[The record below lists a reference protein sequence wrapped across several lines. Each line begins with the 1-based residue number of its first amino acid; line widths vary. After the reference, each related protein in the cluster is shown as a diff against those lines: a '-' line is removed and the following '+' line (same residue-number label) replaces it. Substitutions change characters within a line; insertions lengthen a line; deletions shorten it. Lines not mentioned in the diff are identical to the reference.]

1 MSKAKKIDFF
11 GKIYGTKKDYL
22 IASGQLDYSE
32 DQMVYW
38 VTDSLLNDWVQLPE
52 CTPQH
57 INAARM
63 FKHVFSGDLGATVAS
78 NPPFPGKERHY
89 LRAQLQRI
97 AAATQLAPDG
107 MYEIDDAGVMKGK
120 EDFSWLPLAELRE
133 VKSWV
138 NMQPSIQKNGLMK
151 VPNADEEEG
160 EPDEHHPGALRTLD
174 QHKPYPGM
182 ETAWLSKVVG
192 DTSVYNQGEE
202 ATVCYASV
210 VLKSLRW
217 PGAMTVAKNQQYCN
231 IYVGYGQKKGDSPL
245 TPTEPPVICKD
256 PDHRE
261 EHPEPYPLHEP
272 AEPVPEPDSDA
283 PEDAE

>member
-1 MSKAKKIDFF
+1 M
-11 GKIYGTKKDYL
+11 
-22 IASGQLDYSE
+22 
-32 DQMVYW
+32 
-38 VTDSLLNDWVQLPE
+38 
-52 CTPQH
+52 
-57 INAARM
+57 
-63 FKHVFSGDLGATVAS
+63 
-78 NPPFPGKERHY
+78 
-89 LRAQLQRI
+89 
-97 AAATQLAPDG
+97 
-107 MYEIDDAGVMKGK
+107 
-120 EDFSWLPLAELRE
+120 
-133 VKSWV
+133 
-138 NMQPSIQKNGLMK
+138 
-151 VPNADEEEG
+151 
-160 EPDEHHPGALRTLD
+160 D

-283 PEDAE
+283 PDDAE